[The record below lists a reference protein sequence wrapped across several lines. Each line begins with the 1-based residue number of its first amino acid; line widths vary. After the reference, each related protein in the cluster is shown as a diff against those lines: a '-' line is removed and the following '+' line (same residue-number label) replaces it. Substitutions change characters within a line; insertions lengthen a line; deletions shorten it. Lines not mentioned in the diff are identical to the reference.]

1 MLEQYPKSVKLVKK
15 PFPLAMHKMARPAA
29 IAALAAGDQGK
40 FWEYN
45 DKLFENYNKLSNQN
59 FLTFAEE
66 IGLDV
71 EAFKKSLADPK
82 HAQAVVKHT
91 RDGSSAGVTG
101 TPTIFVNGRR
111 LNNRSLDGFK
121 QLIDGELK
129 KKK

>member
-1 MLEQYPKSVKLVKK
+1 VLEQYPKEVKLVKM
-15 PFPLAMHKMARPAA
+15 PFPLKMHKMARPAA

-45 DKLFENYNKLSNQN
+45 DKLFENYSKLSGEN
-59 FLTFAEE
+59 FLLWAQE
-66 IGLDV
+66 IGLDM
-71 EAFKKSLADPK
+71 ETYKKSLADPK
-82 HAQAVVKHT
+82 HAQAIGKYV
-91 RDGSSAGVTG
+91 RDGSAAGVTG

-121 QLIDGELK
+121 AVIDAELK

>member
-1 MLEQYPKSVKLVKK
+1 MLEQYPKEVKLVKK

-45 DKLFENYNKLSNQN
+45 DKIFENYKKLSDQN
-59 FLTFAEE
+59 LLVFAQE

-71 EAFKKSLADPK
+71 DAFKKSLADPK
-82 HAQAVVKHT
+82 HAQAIGKST
-91 RDGSSAGVTG
+91 RDGAQAGVTG

-121 QLIDGELK
+121 ALIDVELK